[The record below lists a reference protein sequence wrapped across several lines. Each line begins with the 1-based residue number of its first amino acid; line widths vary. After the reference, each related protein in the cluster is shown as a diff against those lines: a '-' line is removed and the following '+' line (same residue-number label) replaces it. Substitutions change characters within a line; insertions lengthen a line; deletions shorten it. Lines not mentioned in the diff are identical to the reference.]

1 MRSRNDLR
9 GLSISPQPLTAHA
22 FAPYGELVQHLGAE
36 KRYDIPGA
44 YAYTEPS
51 AKPMMW
57 INRIGQH
64 PQSAV
69 TVDKMERHP
78 HSPQAFVPLLPGR
91 CLAVVA
97 MPNAQGEP
105 DIASLKAFVTQP
117 GQGVIYRPNI
127 WHFAFT
133 ALDREND
140 VLVLMGLT
148 DRPDDFI
155 VTEIAPAI
163 PIDTAHAMASVQ

>member
-1 MRSRNDLR
+1 MASNRELR
-9 GLSISPQPLTAHA
+9 GTSIHPEPLTAHA
-22 FAPYGELVQHLGAE
+22 FAPYGELVQHLGNE
-36 KRYDIPGA
+36 KRYDVAGA

-57 INRIGQH
+57 INRIDQH
-64 PQSAV
+64 MQSAV

-78 HSPQAFVPLLPGR
+78 HSPQTFVPLLPGR

-97 MPNAQGEP
+97 MPDAEGRP

-133 ALDREND
+133 ALDRAND

-148 DRPDDFI
+148 DRADDFVI
-155 VTEIAPAI
+155 TEITPAI
-163 PIDTAHAMASVQ
+163 PVSTVQAMAGAQ